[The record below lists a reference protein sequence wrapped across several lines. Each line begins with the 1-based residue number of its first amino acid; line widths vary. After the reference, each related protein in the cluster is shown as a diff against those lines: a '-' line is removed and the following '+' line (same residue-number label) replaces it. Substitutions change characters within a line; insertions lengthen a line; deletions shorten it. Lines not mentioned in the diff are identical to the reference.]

1 MVVSMR
7 KEVKYMS
14 AKILDGKACSEQVL
28 ELISKNILSEHPPTL
43 VIYRIGDDPAS
54 AVYVRNKVRAAAR
67 VGIIANVREY
77 PATVG
82 PDTIMQQL
90 EDDAID
96 PSIDGIMVQ
105 LPLPEGW
112 IERDL
117 IEMIPPH
124 KDVDGLTYI
133 NMGMLHEKEAFHEP
147 CTAKGIMYLLHEN
160 GIHLTGKH
168 VVVVGRS
175 EIVGKPV
182 ALLALANNA
191 TVTVCHSRTKNL
203 SEITKQAD
211 ILIVA
216 VGKEK
221 IITADMVKPGVVIVD
236 VGINRNAEGKL
247 CGDVDFDNVKEI
259 ASYITPVPGGIGP
272 MTVAMLMWNC
282 LNAAYIVTV

>member
-1 MVVSMR
+1 
-7 KEVKYMS
+7 MS

-28 ELISKNILSEHPPTL
+28 ELVSKNILPNKTPTL
-43 VIYRIGDDPAS
+43 VIYRIGNDPAS

-77 PATVG
+77 NEDLLEHIVINQLKADARD
-82 PDTIMQQL
+82 PD
-90 EDDAID
+90 
-96 PSIDGIMVQ
+96 IDGIMIQ

-112 IERDL
+112 NERNL
-117 IEMIPPH
+117 IEYIPPE
-124 KDVDGLTYI
+124 KDVDGLIYT
-133 NMGMLHEKEAFHEP
+133 NMGMLHDGTAWHQP
-147 CTAKGIMYLLHEN
+147 CTAKGIIWLLHEN
-160 GIHLTGKH
+160 GIHLAGKH

-191 TVTVCHSRTKNL
+191 TVTICHSRTKNL
-203 SEITKQAD
+203 AEMTKQAD

-221 IITADMVKPGVVIVD
+221 IITADMVKLGAVVVD

-247 CGDVDFDNVKEI
+247 CGDVDFENVKEV
-259 ASYITPVPGGIGP
+259 ASAITPVPGGIGP

-282 LNAAYIVTV
+282 LNAAYVVTV

>member
-1 MVVSMR
+1 
-7 KEVKYMS
+7 MS

-28 ELISKNILSEHPPTL
+28 ELVNKNILPEHPPTL

-96 PSIDGIMVQ
+96 PSIDGIMIQ

-112 IERDL
+112 DERDL

-124 KDVDGLTYI
+124 KDVDGLTYC
-133 NMGMLHEKEAFHEP
+133 NMGMLHDISSLHQP
-147 CTAKGIMYLLHEN
+147 CTAKGIIYLLHEN

-182 ALLALANNA
+182 ALLALASNA
-191 TVTVCHSRTKNL
+191 TVTICHSRTKNL
-203 SEITKQAD
+203 AEMTKQAD

-221 IITADMVKPGVVIVD
+221 IITADMVKPGAVVVD

-247 CGDVDFDNVKEI
+247 CGDVDFENVKEV
-259 ASYITPVPGGIGP
+259 ASAITPVPGGIGP

-282 LNAAYIVTV
+282 LNAAYVVTI